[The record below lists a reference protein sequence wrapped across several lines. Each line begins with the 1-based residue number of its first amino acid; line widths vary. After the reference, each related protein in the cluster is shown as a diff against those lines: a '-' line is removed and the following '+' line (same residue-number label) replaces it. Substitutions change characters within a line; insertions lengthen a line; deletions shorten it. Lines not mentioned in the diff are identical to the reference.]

1 MAQHSMTV
9 GHVHSAEPS
18 LAQTLELAQRVA
30 LDRLRIFQLDLE
42 ERARSALR
50 RSTWIGV
57 GILCLLA
64 AWVGLLGAA
73 VFALAER
80 IPLSMSFL
88 LVATSQLLIGAGA
101 ILWGR
106 RQRARA

>member
-1 MAQHSMTV
+1 VAQHSMTV

-18 LAQTLELAQRVA
+18 LAQTLDLAQRVA
-30 LDRLRIFQLDLE
+30 TDRLRILQLDLE
-42 ERARSALR
+42 ERARGALR

-88 LVATSQLLIGAGA
+88 LVAASQFLIGAGA

-106 RQRARA
+106 RQKARA